1 MNDSPSTAVR
11 TWLKGFR
18 PLTLNARPRDCLR
31 AGLGACIGALAAVFA
46 CQALFGSELALRLAA
61 PLGASAV
68 LLFALA
74 SSPLA
79 QPWSMLG
86 GNLVAA
92 LAGGLSA
99 YWFGHDLAPALV
111 GMALGMLLMFALRCL
126 HPPSCALAL
135 SVALNPSLSE
145 LGIDVVWPILLS
157 TLVLIG
163 CALLYNNLMRSPT
176 RAPTSRRGPISMAP
190 ATWRRARVRTSPPGT
205 WTRRCRTS
213 ANTSTSP
220 ATTSSD

>member
-126 HPPSCALAL
+126 HPPS
-135 SVALNPSLSE
+135 
-145 LGIDVVWPILLS
+145 
-157 TLVLIG
+157 
-163 CALLYNNLMRSPT
+163 
-176 RAPTSRRGPISMAP
+176 
-190 ATWRRARVRTSPPGT
+190 
-205 WTRRCRTS
+205 
-213 ANTSTSP
+213 
-220 ATTSSD
+220 

>member
-1 MNDSPSTAVR
+1 
-11 TWLKGFR
+11 
-18 PLTLNARPRDCLR
+18 
-31 AGLGACIGALAAVFA
+31 
-46 CQALFGSELALRLAA
+46 
-61 PLGASAV
+61 
-68 LLFALA
+68 
-74 SSPLA
+74 
-79 QPWSMLG
+79 WSMLG

-163 CALLYNNLMRSPT
+163 CALLY
-176 RAPTSRRGPISMAP
+176 
-190 ATWRRARVRTSPPGT
+190 
-205 WTRRCRTS
+205 
-213 ANTSTSP
+213 
-220 ATTSSD
+220 